1 MKKILGLILCV
12 LLVGS
17 VAYSETIV
25 DGVQKLDNAVL
36 TGGTINDAVIGGTT
50 PAAIAG
56 TTITGTT
63 LTTTGKLVMTPSA
76 TTASPTTYADDT
88 AIVVSFSYVR
98 VEGNGGAVTLD
109 TDPAVADGTADGQ
122 IVYIQGCDD
131 TNTVTIADAVNTQL
145 SGGTSFTM
153 GSGDILTLL
162 WDAGGSLWIEA
173 SRSDN

>member
-1 MKKILGLILCV
+1 MTMRKYLLIV
-12 LLVGS
+12 FLVVVFAVPCYG
-17 VAYSETIV
+17 A
-25 DGVQKLDNAVL
+25 DGDPVREGK
-36 TGGTINDAVIGGTT
+36 
-50 PAAIAG
+50 P
-56 TTITGTT
+56 ITGT
-63 LTTTGKLVMTPSA
+63 LNIGKLAMTPSA
-76 TTASPTTYADDT
+76 TTASPTTYADDA
-88 AIVVSFSYVR
+88 AIVVSFSVVR

-145 SGGTSFTM
+145 SGGTAFTM
-153 GSGDILTLL
+153 GAGDILTLL